1 MRYIGCH
8 LSSSAGFAA
17 MGRTALSIGANTFQF
32 FTRNPRG
39 SRAKPVDPA
48 DVAAYLALAAKAG
61 LGTILAHAP
70 YTINPC
76 SKDER
81 TREFARLTLAD
92 DLRRMEYLPGNL
104 YNFHPGSHTG
114 QGLETGIT
122 QIADTLNAIL
132 TPAMHTTVLLET
144 MSGKGTEVGSRFE
157 ELREILDRVTLTEQ
171 MGVCLDT
178 CHVSDAGYDV
188 AGDLDGVL
196 TEFDRVVGLHRLK
209 ALHLNDSLNPVGAH
223 KDRHARIGEG
233 TLGAET
239 FRRIATYCKDIGVKY
254 LTVYAFSTENW
265 RRPPEE
271 VRTIMSI
278 FDKYMREALSIME
291 RDKFKMRFFGE
302 RSGLS
307 PELQRLMAAAEEKS
321 THYDGCQMNLCI
333 NYGGRDE
340 ILHAVRRYAE
350 AYKAGT
356 APELTEDVF
365 SGYLYSA
372 GIPDPD
378 LIIRTSG
385 EQRLSNFLPWQGA
398 YSELYFT
405 DVLWPDFTERDM
417 DAALAEFQRRDR
429 RFGGV
434 K

>member
-8 LSSSAGFAA
+8 LSSSVGFAA

-48 DVAAYLALAAKAG
+48 DVTAYLALAAKAG

-188 AGDLDGVL
+188 AGDLDSVL
-196 TEFDRVVGLHRLK
+196 TEFDRVIGLHRLK

-233 TLGAET
+233 TLGTET
-239 FRRIATYCKDIGVKY
+239 FRRIVNHPA
-254 LTVYAFSTENW
+254 L
-265 RRPPEE
+265 RRLPMLLETPN
-271 VRTIMSI
+271 
-278 FDKYMREALSIME
+278 
-291 RDKFKMRFFGE
+291 
-302 RSGLS
+302 
-307 PELQRLMAAAEEKS
+307 ELPGYAAEIALLRGFE
-321 THYDGCQMNLCI
+321 
-333 NYGGRDE
+333 E
-340 ILHAVRRYAE
+340 AE
-350 AYKAGT
+350 
-356 APELTEDVF
+356 
-365 SGYLYSA
+365 
-372 GIPDPD
+372 
-378 LIIRTSG
+378 
-385 EQRLSNFLPWQGA
+385 
-398 YSELYFT
+398 
-405 DVLWPDFTERDM
+405 
-417 DAALAEFQRRDR
+417 
-429 RFGGV
+429 
-434 K
+434 